1 MKTKKISNAIQ
12 YTFLAI
18 IALLFS
24 SCQKYVS
31 DEQTIQNVASGEDVV
46 ALQKDNA
53 SVATDWYQLQL
64 RMILSANPVVSNL
77 ATVRMFGYTGITL
90 YEAARFEIRNSK
102 SLQAQL
108 CQMPEMPKPE
118 DDKNYS
124 WVISANAALAL
135 ITRYIFPGLT
145 AADSASIDSLEKAY
159 NRKYRSMTGENVFDR
174 SKTFGKAVAAAIFDW
189 SKSDLFDHANDPYTP
204 PVFPGAWVPTPPLFA
219 PAAVPYLGNCRT
231 FLRMHS
237 HGTTPPPLYKYSTK
251 KGSDFY
257 MMVNHLYKLSQ
268 TLTDEQKNI
277 ALYWNDVGPGVGY
290 TPMGHSMSIVT
301 QVLENSKAS
310 LATAEEVYLKTGMAM
325 WDAAVYCWRSKFKY
339 NLLRPVTYVQQ
350 NIDSTWLPLLST
362 PPHPE
367 YPAAHAFITS
377 SVMEVMTSIFGGHY
391 NFTDHTYDFLGMA
404 PRSYDSF
411 EQCARECGKSRVY
424 GGIHYQ
430 PSVNVGHDFGES
442 IGNDIAA
449 IQLTK

>member
-1 MKTKKISNAIQ
+1 MKTKKFLNAIQ
-12 YTFLAI
+12 CSFLVI
-18 IALLFS
+18 VALLFS

-31 DEQTIQNVASGEDVV
+31 DERAIQNTSSNEDV

-53 SVATDWYQLQL
+53 SVATDWYHLQL
-64 RMILSANPVVSNL
+64 RMILSANPVVSNV
-77 ATVRMFGYTGITL
+77 AVVRMFGYTGITL

-124 WVISANAALAL
+124 WVISANAALAR
-135 ITRYIFPGLT
+135 ITRDIFPGLT